1 MVNPYYPLINYK
13 RQLENTS
20 KIDLY
25 GKKLIFK
32 YTHYNSEN
40 FKIEYV
46 QDITK
51 KTKVDHLNAVELQV
65 YFE

>member
-1 MVNPYYPLINYK
+1 MVNPYYPLFNYK
-13 RQLENTS
+13 RQLEVST

-25 GKKLIFK
+25 GKKLLFK

-51 KTKVDHLNAVELQV
+51 KATVDLKNTL
-65 YFE
+65 